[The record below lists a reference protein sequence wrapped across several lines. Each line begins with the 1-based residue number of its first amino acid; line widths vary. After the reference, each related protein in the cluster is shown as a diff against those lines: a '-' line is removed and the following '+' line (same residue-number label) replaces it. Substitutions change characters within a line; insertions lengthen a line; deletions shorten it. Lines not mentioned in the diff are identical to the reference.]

1 MGFRLKDLPV
11 YIMMG
16 AVIGFFVY
24 VIIKSWMPDKEKQ
37 DKEKQDKETIKK

>member
-24 VIIKSWMPDKEKQ
+24 VIIQSWRQDKKEKDKEQ
-37 DKEKQDKETIKK
+37 TKK